1 MIEIINTSIS
11 NKTNKQV
18 IEYLTFSTQWMF
30 AYDGKTGESEKK
42 NLIDNISKE
51 NGNNAG
57 FMFKSYSIQ
66 HDYTADA
73 FLNNFALHV
82 KDICTKQSKKKI
94 GEIIRIYWNMY
105 VPSSKMDY
113 HLDMPKGNNCVSII
127 YNLHSNDGGTDFK
140 NNKIVKSK
148 EGQAIVF
155 NSDSL
160 HKGISSKIIPIR
172 YALNIVCK
180 END

>member
-1 MIEIINTSIS
+1 MIEIINTSIPH
-11 NKTNKQV
+11 KTNNRI
-18 IEYLTFSTQWMF
+18 IEHLTLNTKWMF
-30 AYDGKTGESEKK
+30 AYDREEKHLIVD
-42 NLIDNISKE
+42 NLTKANDNDS
-51 NGNNAG
+51 G
-57 FMFKSYSIQ
+57 FIFKSFSAE
-66 HDYTADA
+66 HKYTADG
-73 FLNNFALHV
+73 FLNMFALLV
-82 KDICTKQSKKKI
+82 KDICTEQSKRKI

-105 VPSSKMDY
+105 VPSSKMKY
-113 HLDMPKGNNCVSII
+113 HFDMPKGNNCVSII

-160 HKGISSKIIPIR
+160 HKGISSKIIPVR

-180 END
+180 AND